1 MVLSW
6 LHVDGIWIKDEAGNR
21 VQLRGAGGD
30 YYAYGGVTNLQK
42 FVSWMKQTGC
52 TCIRLAFCVPGHRVA
67 NTEYDSAKMDYV
79 LNLLE
84 ANGLYAILDCHHYW
98 ATKEV
103 QGWDDVLPKYK
114 QDWINC
120 WVDIANRYKNRSVI
134 AMYELDNEPYGSGG
148 KELRD
153 TYYECIDAIRATGDN
168 HIVCCSAPECTWIC
182 EVEGMPYREVTWGD
196 PSQIRPNM
204 TLNIHSWYSYGV
216 SGNQGANWFPNG
228 NITAEEQQIV
238 AELVAS
244 EWVATAAYY
253 RQKLGC
259 PIVLGEFG
267 TYSYDISGPNVKAM
281 QLEIQMAEQLGL
293 PWWAWMLD
301 HWQGD
306 DYPYK
311 PNFWTTFVNQ
321 FLGGAFTSPYLAP
334 EVPTYSGFDLHTFP
348 ALPFNIWTRI
358 DESQSQRYREPGYN
372 RWGVCMVTVPQNGPV
387 AFFGPCRLR
396 VQVWGGNTQPYWG
409 TIIKD
414 YYLDLAESEYWIL
427 GSASNP
433 IEGYTVVYA
442 WSSVFKIVN
451 LLSSPSG
458 VAIKVDGTEHT
469 TPEQLTVSEG
479 THIFEAPQQIGGE

>member
-1 MVLSW
+1 MTLSW
-6 LHVDGIWIKDEAGNR
+6 LHVDGIWIKDEDGNR
-21 VQLRGAGGD
+21 IQLRGAGGD
-30 YYAYGGVTNLQK
+30 YYAYGGVTNLQT

-52 TCIRLAFCVPGHRVA
+52 TCLRLAFCVPGHRVA
-67 NTEYDSAKMDYV
+67 QTEYDSAKMDYV

-148 KELRD
+148 SELRNA
-153 TYYECIDAIRATGDN
+153 YYECIDAIRATGDN
-168 HIVCCSAPECTWIC
+168 HIVCCSIPERTWIC
-182 EVEGMPYREVTWGD
+182 EVEGAPYREVTWGNS
-196 PSQIRPNM
+196 SQLRPNM
-204 TLNIHSWYSYGV
+204 CLNIH
-216 SGNQGANWFPNG
+216 NWHGYNPDDWFKDDESQNY
-228 NITAEEQQIV
+228 QV
-238 AELVAS
+238 AKMLAS
-244 EWVATAAYY
+244 EWLATATYY

-267 TYSYDISGPNVKAM
+267 TYSYDLNHPNVYDNALKIR
-281 QLEIQMAEQLGL
+281 LAEQLGH

-301 HWQGD
+301 HWVQD
-306 DYPYK
+306 APTYWLD
-311 PNFWTTFVNQ
+311 FVNQ
-321 FLGGAFTSPYLAP
+321 KLGAFASPYLAP

-348 ALPFNIWTRI
+348 ALPFNIWARI

-372 RWGVCMVTVPQNGPV
+372 AWGVCMVTVPQNYPV
-387 AFFGPCRLR
+387 VFFGPCRLR
-396 VQVWGGNTQPYWG
+396 VQVWSAGAYWS
-409 TIIKD
+409 TLIKD
-414 YYLDLAESEYWIL
+414 YYIDLAGGETWTI
-427 GSASNP
+427 GSVQNP
-433 IEGYTVVYA
+433 VEGNTVVYA
-442 WSSVFKIVN
+442 WEIPMFRIVN

-479 THIFEAPQQIGGE
+479 THIFEAPQQI